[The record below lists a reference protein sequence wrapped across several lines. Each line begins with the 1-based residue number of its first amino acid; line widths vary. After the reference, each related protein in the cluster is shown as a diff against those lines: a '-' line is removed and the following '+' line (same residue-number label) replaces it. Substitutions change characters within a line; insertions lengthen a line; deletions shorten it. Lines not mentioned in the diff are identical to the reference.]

1 MNNITFAAIVTHI
14 LQMWLSLLVFLSNQ
28 NYENFPNL
36 IFLGLI
42 FAVRDNNYNV
52 EKLKLFCL
60 N

>member
-42 FAVRDNNYNV
+42 FAFRENNYNV